1 MTLNELLLE
10 WSYRTQ
16 KGYPSLDNPSDV
28 LILKTLLEKL
38 DLPSETI
45 ISRMSEGALSPA
57 ELKKGNIGPTK
68 EEGIRVKLFLDKI
81 NKKEAFEL
89 MDGSSVVLDKEQSDD
104 AIKKLESF
112 LENPL
117 TNLTGLIFKDVEG
130 KEYPLK
136 TSGVFKKTEEF
147 GSGAGAGGGSVDTR
161 IMESA
166 HCFGLAIAYY
176 IKGGKITKDDLIR
189 ENFEQSQPHVDVDA
203 TIDEIEEFLERKPLW
218 YESTSKS
225 VNKIY
230 DLFPNNNFKFHR
242 GSEQVNTIYTAWQTA
257 KKAEGLK
264 LKDDKWNPADIWL
277 VSPKVSEFSFSN
289 DLSVLNGSIANLF
302 CDSEL
307 IGISLKMIGKKA
319 DAKSEIY
326 NGEGCGIFE
335 YKYEGYKTTSKSST
349 VEIKYNGGAITC
361 RNYSVET
368 SWSTEIK
375 GKAAQ
380 GGKCGHGG
388 VNDILKMNNLT
399 LLPLQKDTLNAFK
412 INDEEYYNKLFYLFD
427 RFVEDIND
435 KDFKKLYD
443 KKPLSWKT
451 SNFMG
456 LEFLSRLEDN
466 PEQADEILNDV
477 MRYASSST
485 KVSSQFIKIS

>member
-28 LILKTLLEKL
+28 LFLKTLLEKL
-38 DLPSETI
+38 NLPSDTI
-45 ISRMSEGALSPA
+45 INRMSEASLNPGELRKDREPNRA
-57 ELKKGNIGPTK
+57 EVFLKKIEND
-68 EEGIRVKLFLDKI
+68 EE
-81 NKKEAFEL
+81 FEL
-89 MDGSSVVLDKEQSDD
+89 MDGSMVVIDKEQSADS
-104 AIKKLESF
+104 IQKLKSKDF
-112 LENPL
+112 NK
-117 TNLTGLIFKDVEG
+117 LIFTDTTG
-130 KEYPLK
+130 KQLK
-136 TSGVFKKTEEF
+136 LNQFKKTEEF
-147 GSGAGAGGGSVDTR
+147 GAGSGAGGGSVDTR

-176 IKGGKITKDDLIR
+176 IKGEKITKDDLIR
-189 ENFEQSQPHVDVDA
+189 ENFEQAQPHVDVDA

-242 GSEQVNTIYTAWQTA
+242 GSEQVKIIYDAWQTA
-257 KKAEGLK
+257 KQKEELK
-264 LKDDKWNPADIWL
+264 LMDDKWNPADIWL
-277 VSPKVSEFSFSN
+277 VSPKVSEFTFSN

-302 CDSEL
+302 CDGEL
-307 IGISLKMIGKKA
+307 IGVSLKMVGKKA
-319 DAKSEIY
+319 DAKAEIY
-326 NGEGCGIFE
+326 NGEGCNIFE

-349 VEIKYNGGAITC
+349 VEIQYNGGAITC
-361 RNYSVET
+361 RNFSVET
-368 SWSTEIK
+368 GWSTEIK

-412 INDEEYYNKLFYLFD
+412 VNDEEYYNKLFYLFD

-443 KKPLSWKT
+443 EKPLSWKT

-466 PEQADEILNDV
+466 PEQADEVLNDV

-485 KVSSQFIKIS
+485 KVSSQFIKVS

>member
-28 LILKTLLEKL
+28 LVLKTLLEKL
-38 DLPSETI
+38 NLPSDTI
-45 ISRMSEGALSPA
+45 INRMSEASLNPGELRKDREPNRA
-57 ELKKGNIGPTK
+57 EVFLKKIEND
-68 EEGIRVKLFLDKI
+68 EE
-81 NKKEAFEL
+81 FEL
-89 MDGSSVVLDKEQSDD
+89 MDGSMVVIDKEQSADS
-104 AIKKLESF
+104 IQKLKSKDF
-112 LENPL
+112 NK
-117 TNLTGLIFKDVEG
+117 LIFTDTTG
-130 KEYPLK
+130 KQLK
-136 TSGVFKKTEEF
+136 LNQFKKTEEF
-147 GSGAGAGGGSVDTR
+147 GAGSGAGGGSVDTR

-176 IKGGKITKDDLIR
+176 IKGEKITKDDLIR
-189 ENFEQSQPHVDVDA
+189 ENFEQAQPHVDVDA

-242 GSEQVNTIYTAWQTA
+242 GSEQVKTIYTAWQTA
-257 KKAEGLK
+257 KQKEELK
-264 LKDDKWNPADIWL
+264 LMDDKWNPADIWL
-277 VSPKVSEFSFSN
+277 VSPKVSEFTFSD

-302 CDSEL
+302 CDGEL
-307 IGISLKMIGKKA
+307 IGVSLKMVGKKA
-319 DAKSEIY
+319 DAKAEIY
-326 NGEGCGIFE
+326 NGEGCNIFE

-349 VEIKYNGGAITC
+349 VEIQYNGGAITC
-361 RNYSVET
+361 RNFSVET
-368 SWSTEIK
+368 GWSTEIK

-412 INDEEYYNKLFYLFD
+412 VNDEEYYNKLFYLFD

-443 KKPLSWKT
+443 EKPLSWKT

-466 PEQADEILNDV
+466 PEQADEVLNDV

-485 KVSSQFIKIS
+485 KVSSQFIKVS

>member
-38 DLPSETI
+38 NLPSDTI
-45 ISRMSEGALSPA
+45 INRMSEASLNPGELRKDREPNRA
-57 ELKKGNIGPTK
+57 EVFLKKIENN
-68 EEGIRVKLFLDKI
+68 EE
-81 NKKEAFEL
+81 FEL
-89 MDGSSVVLDKEQSDD
+89 MDGSMVIIDKEQSADS
-104 AIKKLESF
+104 IQKLKDKDF
-112 LENPL
+112 NK
-117 TNLTGLIFKDVEG
+117 LIFTDTTG
-130 KEYPLK
+130 KQLK
-136 TSGVFKKTEEF
+136 LNQFKKTEEF
-147 GSGAGAGGGSVDTR
+147 GAGSGAGGGSVDTR

-176 IKGGKITKDDLIR
+176 VKGEKITKDDLVR
-189 ENFEQSQPHVDVDA
+189 ENFEQAQPHVDVDA

-242 GSEQVNTIYTAWQTA
+242 GSEQVKTIYTAWQTA
-257 KKAEGLK
+257 KQKEELK
-264 LKDDKWNPADIWL
+264 LMDDKWNPADIWL
-277 VSPKVSEFSFSN
+277 VSPKIQNVTFSN
-289 DLSVLNGSIANLF
+289 DLKVLNGEISNF
-302 CDSEL
+302 YEDNDL

-319 DAKSEIY
+319 KATSKVFGDPNIPSG
-326 NGEGCGIFE
+326 NE

-349 VEIKYNGGAITC
+349 VEIQYNGGSITC
-361 RNYSVET
+361 RNFSVET
-368 SWSTEIK
+368 GWSTEIK

-380 GGKCGHGG
+380 GGKCGHTG
-388 VNDILKMNNLT
+388 VNDILKLNGLT
-399 LLPLQKDTLNAFK
+399 LLPSQKNTLAAFK
-412 INDEEYYNKLFYLFD
+412 TNDEEYYNKLFYLFD
-427 RFVEDIND
+427 KFVENIND
-435 KDFKKLYD
+435 EDFKKLYD
-443 KKPLSWKT
+443 EKPLSWKT

-456 LEFLSRLEDN
+456 LEFLERLEDN
-466 PEQADEILNDV
+466 PERADEVLNDV

-485 KVSSQFIKIS
+485 KISSQFIKIS

>member
-28 LILKTLLEKL
+28 HILKTLLEKL
-38 DLPSETI
+38 DLPPDTI
-45 ISRMSEGALSPA
+45 INRMSEVSLNPGELRKDRTPNRA
-57 ELKKGNIGPTK
+57 EVFLKKIEND
-68 EEGIRVKLFLDKI
+68 EE
-81 NKKEAFEL
+81 FEL
-89 MDGSSVVLDKEQSDD
+89 MDGSMVIIDKEQSADS
-104 AIKKLESF
+104 IQKLKNKDF
-112 LENPL
+112 NK
-117 TNLTGLIFKDVEG
+117 LIFIDTTG
-130 KEYPLK
+130 KQLK
-136 TSGVFKKTEEF
+136 LNQFKKTEEF
-147 GSGAGAGGGSVDTR
+147 GAGSGAGGGSVDTR

-189 ENFEQSQPHVDVDA
+189 ENFEQAQPHVDVDA

-225 VNKIY
+225 INKIY

-242 GSEQVNTIYTAWQTA
+242 GSEQVKTIYTAWQTA
-257 KKAEGLK
+257 KQKEELK
-264 LKDDKWNPADIWL
+264 LMDDKWNPADIWL
-277 VSPKVSEFSFSN
+277 ISPKVSEFTFSN

-302 CDSEL
+302 CDGEL
-307 IGISLKMIGKKA
+307 IGISLKMVGKKA
-319 DAKSEIY
+319 DAKAEIY
-326 NGEGCGIFE
+326 NGEGCNIFE

-349 VEIKYNGGAITC
+349 VEIQYNGGAITC
-361 RNYSVET
+361 RNFSVET
-368 SWSTEIK
+368 GWSTEIK

-388 VNDILKMNNLT
+388 VNDILKINNLT

-443 KKPLSWKT
+443 EKPLSWKT

-466 PEQADEILNDV
+466 PEQADEVLNDI

-485 KVSSQFIKIS
+485 KISSQFIKVS

>member
-28 LILKTLLEKL
+28 LVLKTLLEKL
-38 DLPSETI
+38 DLPSDTI
-45 ISRMSEGALSPA
+45 INRMSEVSLNPGELRKDRTPNRA
-57 ELKKGNIGPTK
+57 EIFLKKIEND
-68 EEGIRVKLFLDKI
+68 EE
-81 NKKEAFEL
+81 FEL
-89 MDGSSVVLDKEQSDD
+89 MDGSMVVIDKEQSAGSIQRLKDKD
-104 AIKKLESF
+104 FNK
-112 LENPL
+112 
-117 TNLTGLIFKDVEG
+117 LIFTD
-130 KEYPLK
+130 
-136 TSGVFKKTEEF
+136 TSGKQLKLNQFKKTEEF
-147 GSGAGAGGGSVDTR
+147 GAGSGAGGGSVDTR

-189 ENFEQSQPHVDVDA
+189 ENFEQAQSHVDVDA
-203 TIDEIEEFLERKPLW
+203 TIDEIEEFLERKSLW

-242 GSEQVNTIYTAWQTA
+242 GSEQVKTIYTAWQTA
-257 KKAEGLK
+257 KQKEELK
-264 LKDDKWNPADIWL
+264 LMDDKWNPADIWL
-277 VSPKVSEFSFSN
+277 VSPKVGEFTFSN

-302 CDSEL
+302 CDGEL
-307 IGISLKMIGKKA
+307 IGVSLKMVGKKA
-319 DAKSEIY
+319 DAKAEIY
-326 NGEGCGIFE
+326 NGEGCNIFE

-349 VEIKYNGGAITC
+349 IEIQYNGGAITC
-361 RNYSVET
+361 RNFSVET
-368 SWSTEIK
+368 GWSTEIK

-388 VNDILKMNNLT
+388 VNDILKMNSLT

-412 INDEEYYNKLFYLFD
+412 VNDEEYYNKLFYLFD

-435 KDFKKLYD
+435 KDFKELYNE
-443 KKPLSWKT
+443 KPLSWKT

-466 PEQADEILNDV
+466 PEQADEVLNDV

-485 KVSSQFIKIS
+485 KVSSQFIKVS

>member
-28 LILKTLLEKL
+28 LVLKTLLEKL
-38 DLPSETI
+38 NLPSDTI
-45 ISRMSEGALSPA
+45 INRMSEASLNPGELRKDREPNRA
-57 ELKKGNIGPTK
+57 EVFLKKIEND
-68 EEGIRVKLFLDKI
+68 EE
-81 NKKEAFEL
+81 FEL
-89 MDGSSVVLDKEQSDD
+89 MDGSMVVIDKEQSADS
-104 AIKKLESF
+104 IQKLKSKDF
-112 LENPL
+112 NK
-117 TNLTGLIFKDVEG
+117 LIFTDTTG
-130 KEYPLK
+130 KQLK
-136 TSGVFKKTEEF
+136 LNQFKKTEEF
-147 GSGAGAGGGSVDTR
+147 GAGSGAGGGSVDTR

-176 IKGGKITKDDLIR
+176 IKGEKITKDDLIR
-189 ENFEQSQPHVDVDA
+189 ENFEQAQPHVDVDA

-242 GSEQVNTIYTAWQTA
+242 GSEQVKIIYDAWQTA
-257 KKAEGLK
+257 KQKEELK
-264 LKDDKWNPADIWL
+264 LMDDKWNPADIWL
-277 VSPKVSEFSFSN
+277 VSPKVSEFTFSN

-302 CDSEL
+302 CDGEL
-307 IGISLKMIGKKA
+307 IGVSLKMVGKKA
-319 DAKSEIY
+319 DAKAEIY
-326 NGEGCGIFE
+326 NGEGCNIFE

-349 VEIKYNGGAITC
+349 VEIQYNGGAITC
-361 RNYSVET
+361 RNFSVET
-368 SWSTEIK
+368 GWSTEIK

-412 INDEEYYNKLFYLFD
+412 VNDEEYYNKLFYLFD

-443 KKPLSWKT
+443 EKPLSWKT

-466 PEQADEILNDV
+466 PEQADEVLNDV

-485 KVSSQFIKIS
+485 KVSSQFIKVS